1 MQKSKNKE
9 NQSTTKSI
17 CKNLIFFKMQ
27 NLSPCSLFKIFRF
40 QNVFF
45 LEFLCSACP
54 YHFYII
60 LPYKIKQNGC
70 IFMHK
75 LSYARGLVG
84 SCREAFFE
92 CWASKVN
99 KTTLFCTKIQF
110 WDVKVK
116 FFLFHLLLTLRM
128 DFYCHQKYARYLHT
142 LGVKTQPL
150 VEIYLIFFSVRIA
163 LKVLFLNSWDI
174 FSLIFW
180 SIFSLFLV
188 FLSGKNFKNPT

>member
-1 MQKSKNKE
+1 
-9 NQSTTKSI
+9 
-17 CKNLIFFKMQ
+17 
-27 NLSPCSLFKIFRF
+27 
-40 QNVFF
+40 
-45 LEFLCSACP
+45 
-54 YHFYII
+54 
-60 LPYKIKQNGC
+60 
-70 IFMHK
+70 MHK

-92 CWASKVN
+92 CWASKAN

-142 LGVKTQPL
+142 LGVKTHPL

-180 SIFSLFLV
+180 SIFHFFLFFCLEKILKTQPNNKGRIAYDHRSGRDQRKKFSLKKTNGNCPK
-188 FLSGKNFKNPT
+188 SQRYPTLLFTCTIS